1 MMGWFD
7 TAMLCYLKPKAQ
19 LRLPD
24 RDDVKVGVISYKI
37 AAHAADLA
45 KGQTGARLRDDA
57 LSRARFEF
65 RWRDQFNL
73 SLDPATAEKF
83 HDETMPK
90 EVHKTAHF
98 CSMRITQEI
107 REQARKGMDEMSAR
121 YRAGGV
127 ALYVPDK
134 PAD

>member
-7 TAMLCYLKPKAQ
+7 TAMLCYLMPKEH

-24 RDDVKVGVISYKI
+24 CDDVKVGVISDKI

-45 KGQTGARLRDDA
+45 KGQTWARLRDDA
-57 LSRARFEF
+57 LSRAPFEF
-65 RWRDQFNL
+65 RWRDRFNL

>member
-7 TAMLCYLKPKAQ
+7 TAMLCYLMPKEH

-24 RDDVKVGVISYKI
+24 CDDVKVGVISYKI

-57 LSRARFEF
+57 LSRAPFEF
-65 RWRDQFNL
+65 RWRDRFNL

-98 CSMRITQEI
+98 FSMRITQEI